1 MSLAHFNT
9 YCPLQDKD
17 NYKHKDKDKDKD
29 KDSDKDK
36 DNILKRHNMCYVFE
50 KLRVQGYQI

>member
-1 MSLAHFNT
+1 MSLAHVNDH
-9 YCPLQDKD
+9 CPLQ
-17 NYKHKDKDKDKD
+17 DKDKDKD